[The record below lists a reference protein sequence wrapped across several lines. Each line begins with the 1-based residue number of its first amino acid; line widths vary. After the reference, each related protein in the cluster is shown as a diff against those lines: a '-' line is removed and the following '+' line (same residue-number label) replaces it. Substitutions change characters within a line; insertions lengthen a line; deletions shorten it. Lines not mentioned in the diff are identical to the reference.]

1 MTYLVA
7 GFMAKVGT
15 EIAKQWKVISK
26 VGVYVGKLCSL
37 VVIGTT
43 MEGHTTEDSGCHG
56 VREVPAVQHVAVT
69 EWGLFHEHGNGL

>member
-26 VGVYVGKLCSL
+26 VGVHVGKLGSL
-37 VVIGTT
+37 VVLGTT
-43 MEGHTTEDSGCHG
+43 MEGQTTEDSGRHG
-56 VREVPAVQHVAVT
+56 S
-69 EWGLFHEHGNGL
+69 